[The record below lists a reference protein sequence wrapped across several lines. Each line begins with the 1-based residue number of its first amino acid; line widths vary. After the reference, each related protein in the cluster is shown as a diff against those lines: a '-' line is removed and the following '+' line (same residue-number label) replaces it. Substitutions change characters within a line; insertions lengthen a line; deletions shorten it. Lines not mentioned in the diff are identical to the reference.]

1 MNILSAFIAFDV
13 LIIVY
18 ELLVEIFSA
27 LYQVSGLTKEQARF
41 QVTSLLTGT
50 GFTTAESEKMLE
62 TKKRKRVTRNIM
74 IISYIFNV
82 SVISTLVTLL
92 TSVRSSNWIHLI
104 IGLLIS
110 MFILILLYLSRR
122 IKKIRE
128 GIDNLMLKLA
138 EYMLQ
143 SSKK

>member
-41 QVTSLLTGT
+41 QVTSLLT
-50 GFTTAESEKMLE
+50 
-62 TKKRKRVTRNIM
+62 
-74 IISYIFNV
+74 
-82 SVISTLVTLL
+82 LL
-92 TSVRSSNWIHLI
+92 TSVRSSNWTHLI